1 MIWIDFVII
10 VILVFSFM
18 AGVKAGLVNSIFS
31 LIIFLIALVVAGY
44 YYIFVSSMLSFLPGE
59 NWSKFF
65 GFVIAIVII
74 SIILSIV
81 CVIPRAL
88 LKSIWNGGGFFG
100 LVGGVFNLVNTS
112 IGFVVFIIL
121 LQQYPIVPFLSTLFA
136 KSYILMWLTSN
147 LSFIYF
153 LLPVTFRSISN

>member
-1 MIWIDFVII
+1 MIWIDII
-10 VILVFSFM
+10 LIIILVFSFL
-18 AGVKAGLVNSIFS
+18 AGVKAGLINSLFS
-31 LIIFLIALVVAGY
+31 LVIFLIALVVAGFY
-44 YYIFVSSMLSFLPGE
+44 YVFVSSLLSFLPGE

-65 GFVIAIVII
+65 GFVIAIVIV

-100 LVGGVFNLVNTS
+100 LVGGVFNLFNTS

-121 LQQYPIVPFLSTLFA
+121 LQQYPIIPYINNLFDR
-136 KSYILMWLTSN
+136 SYILTWLTSN
-147 LSFIYF
+147 LGFIYF
-153 LLPVTFRSISN
+153 LLPVTFRSVSS